1 MPEDII
7 KFNEVYRF
15 ASKHRQLS
23 YMRRARDV
31 LNGTSFSP
39 VIVGRLPSGDN
50 VVLALDSKALR
61 YHGRWIDSV
70 WKSRSYADALKENPI
85 NLYIF

>member
-1 MPEDII
+1 MLSKRSLPEDII

-15 ASKHRQLS
+15 ASKHR
-23 YMRRARDV
+23 RARDV

-39 VIVGRLPSGDN
+39 VIAGRLPSGDN